1 MASGQKTKIIRLRDL
16 ILKYQDKLDIDE
28 LDSLMAVALHKDIAY
43 IYKNPEKKLSRSN
56 TLAFKKILRK
66 RLTGWSLAAL
76 SDHKEFFG
84 LNFLVNKYTL
94 IPRPE
99 SELIVEE
106 ALKSTTDNQNILDI
120 GTGSGALILSLAKH
134 NPHQANYTATD
145 ISGRA
150 LKIAKSNSRKLKL
163 KNTIKFIK
171 TDLLAGLSDKFDI
184 IMANLPYLTPE
195 QMKEPSISKEP
206 VSALLSGAD
215 GLDHYKKLL
224 KQLPSYLNKK
234 YTILLEIDPGQK
246 DKIKKEILENLPQA
260 KIKFLKDLAQNIRL
274 VKITD

>member
-1 MASGQKTKIIRLRDL
+1 
-16 ILKYQDKLDIDE
+16 
-28 LDSLMAVALHKDIAY
+28 MAVALHKNIAY

-56 TLAFKKILRK
+56 ILAFKKILKK
-66 RLTGWSLAAL
+66 RLAGWSLATL
-76 SDHKEFFG
+76 SGQKEFFG

-106 ALKSTTDNQNILDI
+106 ALKSTADGQNILDI
-120 GTGSGALILSLAKH
+120 GTGSGVLILSLAKH
-134 NPHQANYTATD
+134 NTHLANYTATD

-163 KNTIKFIK
+163 KNKIKFIK
-171 TDLLAGLSDKFDI
+171 TDLLAGLSSQFDI
-184 IMANLPYLTPE
+184 IMANLPYLNPK

-215 GLDHYKKLL
+215 GLDHYRKFL
-224 KQLPSYLNKK
+224 KQLPRYLNKK
-234 YTILLEIDPGQK
+234 YIILLEIDPSQK
-246 DKIKKEILENLPQA
+246 DQIKKEISENLPQA
-260 KIKFLKDLAQNIRL
+260 KIKFLKDLAQNIRV